1 MAECPMDL
9 INELFLRLAATT
21 LVRCRAVS
29 KPCFSLI
36 DSPEFISSHLRRRL
50 ETGQHLM
57 ILLRGPRLLRT
68 VELDSPENVSDIPH
82 PLQAGGFTEVFGS
95 NNGVIGLCNSPV
107 DIAIFN
113 PSTRKIH
120 RLPIEPLDFP
130 ERHITREYVFYG
142 LGYDSVSDDFK
153 VVRMLQSKLKGGKEN
168 FGYPVEIKVFSL
180 KKNSWKR
187 VYLMFEVQILFIY
200 FYYHLLP
207 RRGYGVLANNH
218 LHWILPRRQG
228 IIAFN
233 TIIRFDLACDDLGVL
248 SFPQDLYTEDDM
260 DVGVL
265 DGCVCLMCYDEFSH
279 VDVWVLKEYEDVKS
293 WTKLFRVPK
302 PESVESV
309 DFMRPLVYSKDRSK
323 ILLEINNAKNLM
335 WFDLES
341 KSLTTVGIE
350 CDRSFTADIL
360 VSSLVLGCKGDPS
373 EAQRRKDQM
382 IPKSNKRWDGF
393 LTKGFKLKL

>member
-1 MAECPMDL
+1 MAECPTDL

-21 LVRCRAVS
+21 LVKCRAVS

-50 ETGQHLM
+50 KTGEHLM

-68 VELDSPENVSDIPH
+68 VELDSPENVSEIPH

-95 NNGVIGLCNSPV
+95 FNGVIGLCNSPV

-187 VYLMFEVQILFIY
+187 VQLLFEVQIHFIY
-200 FYYHLLP
+200 LYYHLLP
-207 RRGYGVLANNH
+207 RRGYGALASNH
-218 LHWILPRRQG
+218 LHWILPRG
-228 IIAFN
+228 PGIAFN
-233 TIIRFDLACDDLGVL
+233 TIIRFDLASDDLRVL
-248 SFPQDLYTEDDM
+248 SFPQELYAEDNV

-293 WTKLFRVPK
+293 WTKLFRVLK

-309 DFMRPLVYSKDRSK
+309 DLMRPLIYSKDRSK
-323 ILLEINNAKNLM
+323 ILLEINNAKNLI

-341 KSLTTVGIE
+341 KKLTTVGIE
-350 CDRSFTADIL
+350 CDSSFTADIL
-360 VSSLVLGCKGDPS
+360 VSSLVLGCKGDLT
-373 EAQRRKDQM
+373 EAQRRKEQM
-382 IPKSNKRWDGF
+382 MPKSNKRDGF
-393 LTKGFKLKL
+393 LSKGFKLKL